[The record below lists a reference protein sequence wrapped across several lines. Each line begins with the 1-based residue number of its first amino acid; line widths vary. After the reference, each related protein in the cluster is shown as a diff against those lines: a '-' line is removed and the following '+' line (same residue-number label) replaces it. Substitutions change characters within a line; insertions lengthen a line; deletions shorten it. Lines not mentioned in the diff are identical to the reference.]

1 MADKPMSYKGYLG
14 SIEASVEDAC
24 LHGKLLFI
32 DDLITYE
39 GDTVPALVDAFRA
52 AVDDYLAYCE
62 ETGKPANKT
71 FSGSF
76 NVRIGQARHKDIAEK
91 AARLGLAGVNE
102 AVCAA
107 IDSWTQPA
115 EASHHWH
122 IHVETPQVMTLASS
136 GKPPSYHQVI
146 PNVKH

>member
-62 ETGKPANKT
+62 ETGKQANKT

-76 NVRIGQARHKDIAEK
+76 NWYPDLSVFPAQIRIAEK
-91 AARLGLAGVNE
+91 ANKRRQRCRRQGLEMCRVRG
-102 AVCAA
+102 
-107 IDSWTQPA
+107 S
-115 EASHHWH
+115 
-122 IHVETPQVMTLASS
+122 L
-136 GKPPSYHQVI
+136 
-146 PNVKH
+146 